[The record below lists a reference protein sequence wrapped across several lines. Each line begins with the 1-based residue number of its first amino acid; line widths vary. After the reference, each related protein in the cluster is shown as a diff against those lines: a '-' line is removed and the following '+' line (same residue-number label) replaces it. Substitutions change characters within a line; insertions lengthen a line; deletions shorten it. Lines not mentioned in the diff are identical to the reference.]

1 VYVALIWPIVVA
13 RMAAAV
19 IVAQSVAPAPPD
31 YRQEVEAFRRHREQ
45 QLTSDDGWL
54 TVAGLFW
61 LKPGANRFGADRSN
75 DLVLPPSAPPR
86 AGTFW
91 LESGRVTVE
100 AAPGAPLTHQGRLV
114 TKQALRSDSGGAEP
128 DVLALGPL
136 TLQIIER
143 GGRLAVRLKDKD
155 RAERKQW
162 KGLHWYPV
170 NPAYRIVARFVP
182 HERPTTITVPSIIGV
197 AEAMPNPG
205 SAVFEIGGHTVRLD
219 PVVEQ
224 GDTQLFF
231 IFRDATSG
239 KTTYGAGRFLHA
251 DPPKDGQVVLDF
263 NKAYSPP
270 CAVTPYAT
278 CPLPPAQNRL
288 SIAIEAGEMGAG
300 H

>member
-75 DLVLPPSAPPR
+75 DLVLPPSAPQR
-86 AGTFW
+86 AGMFW

-100 AAPGAPLTHQGRLV
+100 AAPGAPLTHRGRPV
-114 TKQALRSDSGGAEP
+114 TRQALRSDAGGAEP

-136 TLQIIER
+136 TLQIIDR

-182 HERPTTITVPSIIGV
+182 RDRPTTITVPSIIGV
-197 AEAMPNPG
+197 AEAMPSPG
-205 SAVFEIGGHTVRLD
+205 SVVFEIGGRSVRLD
-219 PVVEQ
+219 PVVET

-251 DPPKDGQVVLDF
+251 DPAKDGRVILDF
-263 NKAYSPP
+263 NKAYAPP

-278 CPLPPAQNRL
+278 CPLPPAQNHL
-288 SIAIEAGEMGAG
+288 PIAIEAGEIGAG

>member
-1 VYVALIWPIVVA
+1 
-13 RMAAAV
+13 MAAAT
-19 IVAQSVAPAPPD
+19 IVAQAVAPPPPD
-31 YRQEVEAFRRHREQ
+31 YPQEVEAFRRHREQ
-45 QLTSDDGWL
+45 QLTADDGWL

-75 DLVLPPSAPPR
+75 DLVLPASAPAR

-100 AAPGAPLTHQGRLV
+100 AAPGAPLTHQGRPV
-114 TKQALRSDSGGAEP
+114 TRQALRSDSGGAEP

-182 HERPTTITVPSIIGV
+182 HDRPTTITVPSIIGV
-197 AEAMPNPG
+197 AEAMPSPG
-205 SAVFEIGGHTVRLD
+205 SAIFEIGGHAVRLD
-219 PVVEQ
+219 PVVEA

-251 DPPKDGQVVLDF
+251 DPPKDGRVILDF
-263 NKAYSPP
+263 NKAYAPP

-288 SIAIEAGEMGAG
+288 PIAIEAGEMGAG